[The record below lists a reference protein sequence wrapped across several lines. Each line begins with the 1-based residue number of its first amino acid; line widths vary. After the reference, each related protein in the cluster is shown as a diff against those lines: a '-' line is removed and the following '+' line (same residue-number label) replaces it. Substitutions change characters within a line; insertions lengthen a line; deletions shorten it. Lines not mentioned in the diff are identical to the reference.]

1 LAQTFTT
8 AARHYKVAR
17 VCCCFPV
24 PPDYYYQDFVAFVV
38 VDCGKEK
45 PNSGGGMQAE
55 HGHGGCRSVENR
67 DPVLLTLF
75 LGKGSSVDLDS
86 MQQLH
91 AAIDARVT
99 PRIAQLLNEGK
110 TLAA

>member
-1 LAQTFTT
+1 MAQAFTT

-24 PPDYYYQDFVAFVV
+24 PHDDYFQDFVAFVV

-55 HGHGGCRSVENR
+55 RGHGGCRSVENR

-99 PRIAQLLNEGK
+99 PRVSQLLNEGR